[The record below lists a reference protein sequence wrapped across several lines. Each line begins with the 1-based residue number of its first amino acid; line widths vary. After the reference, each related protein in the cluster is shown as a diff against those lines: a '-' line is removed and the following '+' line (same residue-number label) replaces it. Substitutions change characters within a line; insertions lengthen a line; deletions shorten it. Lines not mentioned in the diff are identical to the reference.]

1 MRQVDRI
8 DQVTF
13 KVLAVEFQQLPDRPK
28 GNLEVI
34 VLQAHMPLIE
44 IV

>member
-13 KVLAVEFQQLPDRPK
+13 KVLAVEFQLPDRPK